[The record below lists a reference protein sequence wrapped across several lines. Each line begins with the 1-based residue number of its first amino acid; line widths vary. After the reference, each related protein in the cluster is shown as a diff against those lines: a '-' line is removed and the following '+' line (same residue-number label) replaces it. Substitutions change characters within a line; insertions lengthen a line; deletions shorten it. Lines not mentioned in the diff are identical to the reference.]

1 MLKFDAEQFFLFV
14 CVLCYYSFLFSCSVN
29 VQTQSNFFNFMSSN
43 RLKLHLPFTVYG
55 FQNNLAPTSSSVLT
69 TSGANVHANVGG
81 TTACSLT

>member
-1 MLKFDAEQFFLFV
+1 
-14 CVLCYYSFLFSCSVN
+14 
-29 VQTQSNFFNFMSSN
+29 MSSN
-43 RLKLHLPFTVYG
+43 RLKLHLLFTVYG

>member
-1 MLKFDAEQFFLFV
+1 MQNSFFSLYVYCVVILF
-14 CVLCYYSFLFSCSVN
+14 FFSCSVN
-29 VQTQSNFFNFMSSN
+29 VQTQSHFLNFMSSN
-43 RLKLHLPFTVYG
+43 RLKLHLLFTVYG